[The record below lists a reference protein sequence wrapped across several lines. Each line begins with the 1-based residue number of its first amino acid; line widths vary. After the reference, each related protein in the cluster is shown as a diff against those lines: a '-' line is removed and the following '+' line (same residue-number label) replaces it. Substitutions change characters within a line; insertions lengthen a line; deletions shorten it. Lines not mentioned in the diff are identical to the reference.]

1 MTLREGTRPGG
12 GSGRG
17 RGPGWA
23 IRVQPRDEDAVWF
36 VGIHGVATMPQT
48 KAYAFSGWDGAGRWR
63 TVSDQAVY
71 RRLKKLCG
79 AGLLEH
85 RRTWYGDHGVYR
97 ATKAG
102 LGLAGLDLAPAR
114 LDRRDYAHD
123 LLVVDLALRL
133 TGCTGDGWI
142 PERVIRGGLG
152 VGASIGRV
160 PDGLLLGPGGE
171 RWAVELEVS
180 GKESQRY
187 YEACDK
193 YARRH
198 RTAIPEGASGMVGMG
213 EYADDYLRS
222 GGLVDGV
229 VWYFFSEKKRRRALA
244 EAEKVL
250 ASLRRQHLPTD
261 HLRFL
266 FSDAHRPV
274 PPPFEKW
281 GQQQREAEEQR
292 RRELEEQQRRGDEG
306 RPGPEVQA
314 GREPGSGG
322 STPAQQEELSIMHA
336 AVVMEAAAEARD
348 KRRHADE
355 EEERAR
361 AEREKGEK
369 KRRRAEAVRGWL
381 GRR

>member
-1 MTLREGTRPGG
+1 MSLHEGSKSRRDRRARGG
-12 GSGRG
+12 
-17 RGPGWA
+17 
-23 IRVQPRDEDAVWF
+23 IKVQPRDDHAIRTIGV
-36 VGIHGVATMPQT
+36 HGPMTAPQIKLVA
-48 KAYAFSGWDGAGRWR
+48 FDGWDDRGRWR
-63 TVSDQAVY
+63 SVSEQAVY

-85 RRTWYGDHGVYR
+85 RRTWYGDHGVYV
-97 ATKAG
+97 ATRAG
-102 LGLAGLDLAPAR
+102 LELAGLAHLSPAR
-114 LDRRDYAHD
+114 IDKRDYEHD
-123 LLVVDLALRL
+123 LRVVDLALRL
-133 TGCTGDGWI
+133 TDCTGDGWI
-142 PERVIRGGLG
+142 PERMIRSRLK
-152 VGASIGRV
+152 VGMSIGRV

-187 YEACDK
+187 YEACAK

-198 RTAIPEGASGMVGMG
+198 RAAIPEGASGMVGMG
-213 EYADDYLRS
+213 EYVYDYLRS
-222 GGLVDGV
+222 GGFVDGV
-229 VWYFFSEKKRRRALA
+229 VWYFFSEKKRKRALA
-244 EAEKVL
+244 EADKVL
-250 ASLRRQHLPTD
+250 ASLGRQRLPTD

-266 FSDAHRPV
+266 FCDAHQPV

-292 RRELEEQQRRGDEG
+292 RREREEQQRRGDEG

-314 GREPGSGG
+314 GRGPGSGG
-322 STPAQQEELSIMHA
+322 PTPAQQEELSIMHA